1 MLVCYG
7 CSVTSG
13 NRALIGISIESKANT
28 LDGCVSCGCRLNGE
42 LQPGDPER
50 WWLAFGVLVEDSDP
64 QQFTIAPVNHCGQG
78 PFEAVQP
85 DFERVV
91 GFPYAVV
98 DLVTVT
104 DVQSSDEVTL
114 NLKLKHRKLAGIGP
128 DGPPTYTH
136 TEHDRAYA
144 FQNEA
149 DIILP
154 LLGYSGSDP
163 ADTSVHE
170 VLVRLRATLL
180 EVQPPTSYGG
190 IRVRTDVPG
199 AEVMLDGEFVGRSIH
214 DPPLLLANVPVGTTE
229 VRVRDHSGR
238 EASRRVTVISGEIQ
252 DITVD
257 VLKFA
262 QNGGGLPG
270 LAPIGNNPQGFQEFW
285 RTADSAMVVKIPAGE
300 FLMGNAEG
308 EAHERPP
315 HPVYLSAFLI
325 DKTEVTWRQFR
336 KFVQATGT
344 SPPPEPL
351 WGTPDNHPASLVS
364 WPEAQAYCEWVGGRL
379 PTEAE
384 WEKAAR
390 GSDGRTYPW
399 GDAWDPTR
407 CNAISGG
414 RHRLESAGSFPGCSS
429 PYGVLDMAGSN
440 WEWVRDWYQ
449 PDYYAE
455 SVSLDPKGPVEGSS
469 NVVRGGGWMTQPNWL
484 RASYRFRLPP
494 RSRRPDLGF
503 RCAHEVPDQ

>member
-1 MLVCYG
+1 MLVCHG

-13 NRALIGISIESKANT
+13 NRALIGITIESKANT

-50 WWLAFGVLVEDSDP
+50 WWLAFGVLLEGSEP
-64 QQFTIAPVNHCGQG
+64 RQFAIAPVNHCGQG
-78 PFEAVQP
+78 AFEAAQA
-85 DFERVV
+85 DFERVA
-91 GFPYAVV
+91 GYPYAVV
-98 DLVTVT
+98 ELVTVA
-104 DVQSSDEVTL
+104 DVQSNDEVTL
-114 NLKLKHRKLAGIGP
+114 NVELKHHKLAGFGP

-154 LLGYSGSDP
+154 LLGSSGSDT
-163 ADTSVHE
+163 ADTGVHE

-180 EVQPPTSYGG
+180 GVDPPTSYGS
-190 IRVRTDVPG
+190 IRVQTDVPG
-199 AEVMLDGEFVGRSIH
+199 AEVMLDGELWGRSIQ
-214 DPPLLLANVPVGTTE
+214 DTPLLLANVPVGTTE
-229 VRVRDHSGR
+229 VRIRDFSGR
-238 EASRRVTVISGEIQ
+238 EASRRVTVKTGEIQ
-252 DITVD
+252 DVTVN
-257 VLKFA
+257 VLEFA
-262 QNGGGLPG
+262 ANGGGLPG

-285 RTADSAMVVKIPAGE
+285 RARDNAMVVKIPAGE

-308 EAHERPP
+308 
-315 HPVYLSAFLI
+315 VI
-325 DKTEVTWRQFR
+325 DKTEVTWRQIREFT
-336 KFVQATGT
+336 QATGT
-344 SPPPEPL
+344 NPPPEPL

-399 GDAWDPTR
+399 GDAWDATR

-429 PYGVLDMAGSN
+429 PYGVLDVAGSN

-455 SVSLDPKGPVEGSS
+455 SVSRDPTGPVEGDS

-503 RCAHEVPDQ
+503 RCAHEVTEQ